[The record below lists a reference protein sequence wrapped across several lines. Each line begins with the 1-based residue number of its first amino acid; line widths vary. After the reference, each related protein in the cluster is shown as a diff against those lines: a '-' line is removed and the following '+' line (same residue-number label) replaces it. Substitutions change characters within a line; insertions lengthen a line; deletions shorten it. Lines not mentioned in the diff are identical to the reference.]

1 MRVIRTVISIGLG
14 LGGVITTAVSGLSMQ
29 LTPGQRAAYFAGVA
43 LMALAT
49 LNSEFAKY
57 SARKR
62 EQIEAI
68 LELMVNMI
76 IGDKMMRTTRG
87 SGVRCSVAAPT
98 PFPWSRLK
106 LKYFVGNYSKSERRL
121 SWYKGQGVI
130 GRVFED
136 KRACVADLTHL
147 QGRTYA
153 EVAASNEGSRMWG
166 ITEAHWEATRH
177 VATVVAIPIHNKAGK
192 VIGVLSLDDTNPR
205 GRSLLLRDQERTI
218 EIMAGFAQ
226 LIGQYNA
233 L

>member
-14 LGGVITTAVSGLSMQ
+14 LGGVITSAVAGLSMQ
-29 LTPGQRAAYFAGVA
+29 LTPGQRAVYFAGVA

-57 SARKR
+57 SAGKR

-76 IGDKMMRTTRG
+76 LGDKARKTRG
-87 SGVRCSVAAPT
+87 SSVRCSVAAPA
-98 PFPWSRLK
+98 PFPWSHLK
-106 LKYFVGNYSKSERRL
+106 LKYFVGNYSKSERKL
-121 SWYKGQGVI
+121 GWYKGQGVI

-147 QGRTYA
+147 QGRTYE

-177 VATVVAIPIHNKAGK
+177 VATVVSIPVYNKAGK

-205 GRSLLLRDQERTI
+205 DRSLLLRDRERTI

-226 LIGQYNA
+226 LIGQYNV

>member
-1 MRVIRTVISIGLG
+1 MRVIRTVISTCLG
-14 LGGVITTAVSGLSMQ
+14 LGGVITTAVSGLSMH

-62 EQIEAI
+62 EQIETI
-68 LELMVNMI
+68 LELMVHMI
-76 IGDKMMRTTRG
+76 IGDKMMRTTSG
-87 SGVRCSVAAPT
+87 SGVRCSVAAPA
-98 PFPWSRLK
+98 PFPWSHLR
-106 LKYFVGNYSKSERRL
+106 LKYFVGNYSKRERKL

-147 QGRTYA
+147 QGGTYE

-177 VATVVAIPIHNKAGK
+177 VATVVSIPIYNKAGK
-192 VIGVLSLDDTNPR
+192 VIGVLTLDDTNPR
-205 GRSLLLRDQERTI
+205 DRSLLLRDQEKTI
-218 EIMAGFAQ
+218 EIIAGFAQ